1 MEPQKLPDGIEVLG
15 PMNEE
20 FSSILTPEALKFVK
34 VLSKG
39 LSEMRRMLLQ
49 RREERQRQIDSGIL
63 PDFLPGSETL
73 SQVGWKIGSVPADLR
88 RRKVEITGPAG
99 DRKMVINALNSGAD
113 VYMADFED
121 SLSPTWHE
129 VLQGRS
135 M

>member
-63 PDFLPGSETL
+63 P
-73 SQVGWKIGSVPADLR
+73 
-88 RRKVEITGPAG
+88 
-99 DRKMVINALNSGAD
+99 
-113 VYMADFED
+113 
-121 SLSPTWHE
+121 
-129 VLQGRS
+129 
-135 M
+135 